1 MHRTWCLQRGMV
13 FPDHANLFPGE
24 EFASTE
30 IDPDQ
35 VATNRAKCTI
45 LIKWAVAGQTR
56 ISANGS

>member
-1 MHRTWCLQRGMV
+1 MV